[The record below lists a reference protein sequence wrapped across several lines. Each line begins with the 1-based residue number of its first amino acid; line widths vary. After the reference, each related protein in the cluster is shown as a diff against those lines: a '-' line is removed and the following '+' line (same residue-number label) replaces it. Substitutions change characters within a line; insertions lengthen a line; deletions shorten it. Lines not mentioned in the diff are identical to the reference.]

1 MTNENGVKV
10 LTDMVADFV
19 AHIGKKLPDDVVA
32 KLEELGS
39 QETAALPKALYETMT
54 KNQKLAVELN
64 RPSCQDT
71 GVLQFWLKCGTNF
84 PYINELEGLL
94 KEAVVQAT
102 FAAPLR
108 HNSVETFDEYNTKKN
123 VGKGTPDLWWDIV
136 PNSDKCE
143 IYAYMAG
150 GGCTLPGKAMVLMPG
165 AGYEGITD
173 FVLDQ
178 MTSYG
183 LNACPPLLVGV
194 GVGTSIETAALNS
207 KKALMRPIGSH
218 NENANAAKMEKL
230 LEDGINAIGLGPQGM
245 GGKYS
250 VMGVNIE
257 NTARHPST
265 IGVAVNVGC
274 WSHRRGHIV
283 FDKDLNYTIT
293 THSGGGIIMVERIN
307 GKTIL
312 TTPISAED
320 LKGIKIGDIVYL
332 NGSMTTCRDVAHRRL
347 VEEGRELPVDV
358 RNNAI
363 FHAGPIIRPLE
374 NDKFEMVSVG
384 PTTSMRMEKFE
395 YEFVKETGV
404 RVIIGKGGMKENTE
418 RACKEFGAIH
428 CVFPAGNAV
437 VAATEVEEIVRAEWR
452 DLGMPETLWN
462 CRVKEFG
469 PLIVSIDA
477 EGNNWF
483 EQQKVEFNKKKDAAT
498 EEICKQVGF
507 IK

>member
-1 MTNENGVKV
+1 MTKENGVKV

-19 AHIGKKLPDDVVA
+19 AHIGKKLPDDVVK

-39 QETAALPKALYETMT
+39 QETAALPKVLYETMT
-54 KNQKLAVELN
+54 KNQGLAVELN

-84 PYINELEGLL
+84 PYINELEALL
-94 KEAVVQAT
+94 KDAVVQAT

-123 VGKGTPDLWWDIV
+123 VGKGTPTVWWDIV

-165 AGYEGITD
+165 AGYEGVTD

-178 MTSYG
+178 MTTYG
-183 LNACPPLLVGV
+183 LTACPPLLVGV
-194 GVGTSIETAALNS
+194 GVGTSVETAALNS

-218 NENANAAKMEKL
+218 NDNANAAKMEKL

-274 WSHRRGHIV
+274 WSHRRGHLV
-283 FDKDLNYTIT
+283 VNPDLTVT
-293 THSGGGIIMVERIN
+293 CDTHSTW
-307 GKTIL
+307 KF
-312 TTPISAED
+312 
-320 LKGIKIGDIVYL
+320 
-332 NGSMTTCRDVAHRRL
+332 
-347 VEEGRELPVDV
+347 
-358 RNNAI
+358 NA
-363 FHAGPIIRPLE
+363 
-374 NDKFEMVSVG
+374 
-384 PTTSMRMEKFE
+384 
-395 YEFVKETGV
+395 
-404 RVIIGKGGMKENTE
+404 
-418 RACKEFGAIH
+418 
-428 CVFPAGNAV
+428 
-437 VAATEVEEIVRAEWR
+437 
-452 DLGMPETLWN
+452 
-462 CRVKEFG
+462 
-469 PLIVSIDA
+469 
-477 EGNNWF
+477 
-483 EQQKVEFNKKKDAAT
+483 
-498 EEICKQVGF
+498 
-507 IK
+507 

>member
-1 MTNENGVKV
+1 MKMSKEQQVTQ
-10 LTDMVADFV
+10 LTDYMAKFI
-19 AHIGKKLPDDVVA
+19 AHIAKKLPDDVIE
-32 KLEELGS
+32 KLTELREKEDS
-39 QETAALPKALYETMT
+39 PLSKVIYDTMF
-54 KNQKLAVELN
+54 KNQELAVKLN

-71 GVLQFWLKCGTNF
+71 GVLQFWVKCGTKF
-84 PYINELEGLL
+84 PLIDELEGLL
-94 KEAVVQAT
+94 KDAVVKAT
-102 FAAPLR
+102 FEAPLR
-108 HNSVETFDEYNTKKN
+108 HNSVETFDEYNTGKN
-123 VGKGTPDLWWDIV
+123 VGKGTPTVFWDIV

-143 IYAYMAG
+143 IYTYMAG

-165 AGYEGITD
+165 EGYEGVTK
-173 FVLDQ
+173 FVMDV
-178 MTSYG
+178 MTTYG

-194 GVGTSIETAALNS
+194 GVATSVETAALLS

-218 NENANAAKMEKL
+218 NENERAAKMETL

-250 VMGVNIE
+250 VMGVNI
-257 NTARHPST
+257 
-265 IGVAVNVGC
+265 
-274 WSHRRGHIV
+274 
-283 FDKDLNYTIT
+283 
-293 THSGGGIIMVERIN
+293 IMVEVKN
-307 GKTIL
+307 GKKIL
-312 TTPISAED
+312 TTPVSAED
-320 LKGIKIGDIVYL
+320 LKDIKIGDIVYL

-477 EGNNWF
+477 NGDNLF
-483 EQQKVEFNKKKDAAT
+483 EERKVEYNKKKDAAT
-498 EEICKQVGF
+498 EEICKHVSF